1 MPCFIYKSLVEL
13 SFDNCVGLGGL
24 EHWGPLAA
32 LESLVINNCS
42 TITQLPNLQNSPRLS
57 TVIVMN
63 CERFREVLNLGFG
76 GGLRVVRIE
85 GCGNEKLTNFSSR
98 EKLCLGLEK
107 VLPDRTG
114 YSQLFTWLERGG
126 IDSHHLDMFSGFDF
140 QPFQFTGPALEKF
153 NLLVKQWALCCP
165 N

>member
-57 TVIVMN
+57 NVIVMN
-63 CERFREVLNLGFG
+63 CERFREVLKGAVMKSSRISQVGKNCAWDWRKCYLIEQDILNCLIGWREVESIVIIWICSVDSTFNL
-76 GGLRVVRIE
+76 
-85 GCGNEKLTNFSSR
+85 FSS
-98 EKLCLGLEK
+98 
-107 VLPDRTG
+107 
-114 YSQLFTWLERGG
+114 QA
-126 IDSHHLDMFSGFDF
+126 
-140 QPFQFTGPALEKF
+140 QP
-153 NLLVKQWALCCP
+153 
-165 N
+165 